1 MGLSKYGLGFLLRVL
16 YGSIIGFLK
25 GIYKGSIM
33 GIMVPQ
39 WGFSA
44 AISIATARINLVTN
58 SNDPS
63 RMPG

>member
-33 GIMVPQ
+33 GIMGLSKYGSKYPNGGSQ
-39 WGFSA
+39 P
-44 AISIATARINLVTN
+44 L
-58 SNDPS
+58 
-63 RMPG
+63 